1 MKNVIEKLGFLAGGS
16 RFRRIYEKMQADGDK
31 AYKEAGLN
39 FKSSWFPVY
48 YVLSKSLQ
56 PQTVMEITDQIA
68 FSHITVKNI
77 VQELEQEGL
86 IKITPNPGDK
96 RSKLIVLSK
105 KGLALLENL
114 KPIWLSFAVAL
125 KKILTLGHPDIINI
139 LHRIDTELRSQPLNE
154 RLRHPNKESVVI
166 IDYKPSLKKYL
177 YELAGY
183 WLIGYLKGK
192 LEDDE
197 NFSLQNPDVAYLQQ
211 GGFLFYAR
219 YQEKFIG
226 CVALKRLDESAFEL
240 IHLCVDPKFQSLGV
254 ATKLIDRCI
263 SRCKENDIKELWLQ
277 TDSGMP
283 QANKIFYKFG
293 FTERKAPPYLRLLE
307 RTEKVLRLEL

>member
-1 MKNVIEKLGFLAGGS
+1 MKNIIEKLGFLAGGS

-48 YVLSKSLQ
+48 YVLSKSPR

-77 VQELEQEGL
+77 VQELEREGL
-86 IKITPNPGDK
+86 ITITPNPEDR
-96 RSKLIVLSK
+96 RSKLIALNK
-105 KGLALLENL
+105 KGLALLEKL
-114 KPIWLSFAVAL
+114 KPIWLSFTVAL
-125 KKILTLGHPDIINI
+125 KKLLTSGHPDIINI
-139 LHRIDTELRSQPLNE
+139 LRRIDTELKIQPLNE
-154 RLRHPNKESVVI
+154 RLRNPNKEAVAI
-166 IDYKPSLKKYL
+166 IDYKPSLKKHL
-177 YELAGY
+177 YELTGY

-192 LEDDE
+192 LEDEE
-197 NFSLQNPDVAYLQQ
+197 NFSLQNPDVAYVQQ

-219 YQEKFIG
+219 YQDKIIG
-226 CVALKRLDESAFEL
+226 CVALKRLDEYAFEL
-240 IHLCVDPKFQSLGV
+240 TQLCVDPKFQSLGA

-263 SRCKENDIKELWLQ
+263 SRCKENEAKELWLQ
-277 TDSGMP
+277 TDSGVP

-293 FTERKAPPYLRLLE
+293 FTERKAPPSMKVLK